1 MQDIDYFSKER
12 LNNMLSNFV
21 KLDDFEAPSEAK
33 AIFKSLFHEFNTLR
47 WGKREVK
54 DYQVTKSKDLIE
66 IKFWIG
72 ISSNLGSGSH
82 FNFSYVLGRIL
93 DASTKTSDWKHLY
106 FESNSGQCL
115 ATDKI
120 KAIDKLNE
128 IIENKRKDE
137 KEIELEIAKEKGME
151 LEKKVQEEIEKLEK
165 CSEEEFIEGLKIL
178 RSSSLTDEEG
188 VKLFAR
194 ANRSGSI
201 DDYKLAEEKFKK
213 VKRKLTKAKEKF
225 SHGHEKSLDK
235 ESSSLDK
242 SIESIIN
249 YTNQQLEAIDKKYKK
264 VLEENAAEEE
274 FKELKI
280 IAYQLHSEGMEH
292 WEAGWELENKENHN
306 ADKKFHEAKK
316 RFKEALEL
324 EPTDKML
331 KNAFEMSDLKIKG
344 NHMLNKGK
352 ALYDKANE
360 LLATAN
366 KHDSAKDYW
375 KAEAKYKQ
383 SISMLITSRENF
395 LNCYEMSNDIRFK
408 KSIDFIDMCLNEEN
422 IHLKSIV
429 KETNSENNK

>member
-1 MQDIDYFSKER
+1 MKDIDYFSKER

-21 KLDDFEAPSEAK
+21 KLNDFEAPSEAK

-47 WGKREVK
+47 WGNREVK
-54 DYQVTKSKDLIE
+54 DYQVKKTNDLIE

-72 ISSNLGSGSH
+72 ISSNIDSGSH
-82 FNFSYVLGRIL
+82 FNFAYILGRIL
-93 DASTKTSDWKHLY
+93 DASTKTSDWKYLY
-106 FESNSGQCL
+106 FDSNSGQCL
-115 ATDKI
+115 ATDKT
-120 KAIDKLNE
+120 KAIDRQYE
-128 IIENKRKDE
+128 IKKEDE
-137 KEIELEIAKEKGME
+137 KEIELEIAKAKGME

-165 CSEEEFIEGLKIL
+165 CSEEEFLEGLKIL

-213 VKRKLTKAKEKF
+213 VKRKLTKAREKF
-225 SHGHEKSLDK
+225 SHGHEKSQDK
-235 ESSSLDK
+235 ESSNLDK

-360 LLATAN
+360 LLATAK
-366 KHDSAKDYW
+366 KHDSAKDYK

-383 SISMLITSRENF
+383 SISILITSRENF
-395 LNCYEMSNDIRFK
+395 LNCYERNNDIRFK

-422 IHLKSIV
+422 AHLNSIGT
-429 KETNSENNK
+429 EITSSENNK

>member
-12 LNNMLSNFV
+12 LNNMLSNFI

-47 WGKREVK
+47 WGNREVK

-82 FNFSYVLGRIL
+82 FNLAYVLGRIL

-128 IIENKRKDE
+128 IIENNRKDE

-151 LEKKVQEEIEKLEK
+151 LEKKVQEEIERLEK
-165 CSEEEFIEGLKIL
+165 CSEEEFLEGLKIL

-280 IAYQLHSEGMEH
+280 IAYQLHSEGMKH

-306 ADKKFHEAKK
+306 ADKKFHAAKK

-324 EPTDKML
+324 EPTDKLL

-429 KETNSENNK
+429 KETNNEYNK